1 VALNYEEVQK
11 RLERSISSLKRMSTL
26 FLATI
31 TGNTEIQSGQFS
43 FVLNCLFVI
52 ICSYRCCGSVTF

>member
-1 VALNYEEVQK
+1 MAKEIIIILLLFLLQEVAMNYEEVQK

-31 TGNTEIQSGQFS
+31 TGNTENQS
-43 FVLNCLFVI
+43 
-52 ICSYRCCGSVTF
+52 R